1 MIKQTFDQLSAM
13 LAKLATDDGFRD
25 RMQSDPVRALS
36 ALGIELDPAKVPA
49 VRSLPSKQVS
59 AADHATFESKE
70 AGERT
75 MVLFM
80 LSGVSASRL
89 AT

>member
-13 LAKLATDDGFRD
+13 LAKLSTDDGFRD
-25 RMQSDPVRALS
+25 RMLNDPVRALG

-49 VRSLPSKQVS
+49 ARSLPSKQVI
-59 AADHATFESKE
+59 AADHAMLESKQ
-70 AGERT
+70 AGQRT

-80 LSGVSASRL
+80 LSGVPASRL
-89 AT
+89 AA